1 MHQLDLAITSLGAF
15 WAQLGAFVPKLIAAI
30 ILLLVGWITAKLIR
44 AGIMQLL
51 KIARFDKLAEKS
63 GIDTFLEHGEIHF
76 TLSRLLS
83 ELVYWLVILVTIVT
97 VANSLGLHIV
107 ADLFNKVVLFIP
119 NILVAILVL
128 VFGTLLAR
136 FINRLIFAYL
146 KNIGMEGALTLSTLS
161 EYAVQ
166 IFVIFVALEQLR
178 IGTQLLTAAF
188 QIAFGAI
195 CFALALAFGLGGKE
209 WAAEVIAKLSRHAKR
224 EP

>member
-1 MHQLDLAITSLGAF
+1 MHQFDLVVTSLGVF
-15 WAQLGAFVPKLIAAI
+15 WAQLSAFIPKLLAAI
-30 ILLLVGWITAKLIR
+30 ILLLAGWIMAKLTR
-44 AGIMQLL
+44 AGIMRLL
-51 KIARFDKLAEKS
+51 KVANFDKLAKKS
-63 GIDTFLEHGEIHF
+63 GIDTFLENGEIHF
-76 TLSRLLS
+76 TLSRLLA
-83 ELVYWLVILVTIVT
+83 ELAYWLVILVTIITVT
-97 VANSLGLHIV
+97 NSLGLHIV
-107 ADLFNKVVLFIP
+107 ASLFNEVVLFIP

-136 FINRLIFAYL
+136 FINRLVFAYL
-146 KNIGMEGALTLSTLS
+146 KNIGMDSALTLSTLS

-166 IFVIFVALEQLR
+166 IFVIFVALEQLK

-209 WAAEVIAKLSRHAKR
+209 WAAGVIAKLSRHTKR

>member
-1 MHQLDLAITSLGAF
+1 MHQLDLVVTSLGVFWTQLSAF
-15 WAQLGAFVPKLIAAI
+15 IPKLLAAI
-30 ILLLVGWITAKLIR
+30 ILLLAGWIMAKLTR

-51 KIARFDKLAEKS
+51 KVAHFDKLAKKS
-63 GIDTFLEHGEIHF
+63 GIDAFLEHGEIHF
-76 TLSRLLS
+76 TLSRLLA
-83 ELVYWLVILVTIVT
+83 ELAYWLVILVTIITVT
-97 VANSLGLHIV
+97 NSLGLHIV
-107 ADLFNKVVLFIP
+107 ASLFNEVVLFIP

-136 FINRLIFAYL
+136 VINRLIFAYL
-146 KNIGMEGALTLSTLS
+146 KNIGMDGALTLSTLS

-166 IFVIFVALEQLR
+166 TFVIFVALEQLR

-209 WAAEVIAKLSRHAKR
+209 WAAGVIAKLSHHTKH